1 MSVAKISEI
10 SASSAVGFEDAVKQ
24 GIARAGKTLTNI
36 KGAWIS
42 EQKVDVEDGEVTA
55 YRVMM
60 KVSFVLED

>member
-24 GIARAGKTLTNI
+24 GIARAGKTLINI